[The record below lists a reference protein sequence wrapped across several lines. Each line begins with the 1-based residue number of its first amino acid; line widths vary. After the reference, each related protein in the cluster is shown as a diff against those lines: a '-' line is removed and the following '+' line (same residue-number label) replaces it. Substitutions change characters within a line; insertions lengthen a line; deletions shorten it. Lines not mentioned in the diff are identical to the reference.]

1 MQEDFEKVNDY
12 TLRVTSVL
20 YSAKKDHRTT
30 NESRDVEL
38 TRIFNFESAQIT
50 TIGTSATVTIPKP
63 GYSGGSGASDS
74 MQVTITDFADLP
86 STTELARMHAKL
98 KKLGGKPP
106 ALEEVLGNN
115 LGKKTG
121 LSGMRNG

>member
-1 MQEDFEKVNDY
+1 MEEDFEKMNDY

-20 YSAKKDHRTT
+20 YSAKKDHHNTI
-30 NESRDVEL
+30 EKRDVEL
-38 TRIFNFESAQIT
+38 TRIFNFESAQVT
-50 TIGTSATVTIPKP
+50 TIGTSATVTMPKP
-63 GYSGGSGASDS
+63 GYSGGSGVSDS
-74 MQVTITDFADLP
+74 MQVTITDFADIS

-115 LGKKTG
+115 LGKKPG
-121 LSGMRNG
+121 LGAIRNG

>member
-1 MQEDFEKVNDY
+1 MQEDFEKMNDY

-20 YSAKKDHRTT
+20 YSAKKDHYNTI
-30 NESRDVEL
+30 EKRDVEL
-38 TRIFNFESAQIT
+38 TRIFNFESAQVT
-50 TIGTSATVTIPKP
+50 TIGTSATVTMPKR
-63 GYSGGSGASDS
+63 GYSGGSGVSDS

-98 KKLGGKPP
+98 KKLGGNPP
-106 ALEEVLGNN
+106 ALEETLGNN

-121 LSGMRNG
+121 LGAIRNG